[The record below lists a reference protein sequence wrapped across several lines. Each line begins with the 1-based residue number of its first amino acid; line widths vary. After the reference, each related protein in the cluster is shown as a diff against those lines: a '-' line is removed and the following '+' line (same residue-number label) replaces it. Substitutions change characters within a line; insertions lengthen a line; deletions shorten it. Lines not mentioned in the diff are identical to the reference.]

1 MENRFSCCCFDSLL
15 IGTQSECDRLQCQ
28 GNHNP
33 VFNLFYYKVNNQY
46 FYSLNRKQLGQYWR
60 CVVEDR
66 DYFCSSRCDR
76 CSICKEMSDVFSQLQ
91 DSWFFYQKTTAA
103 NNHDEIPY
111 QPALWRIFTSTLNK
125 KNERFRIE
133 IAKSI
138 PNTGLVLDYG
148 QTR

>member
-1 MENRFSCCCFDSLL
+1 M
-15 IGTQSECDRLQCQ
+15 QCQ

-33 VFNLFYYKVNNQY
+33 VFNVFYHKVKNQY
-46 FYSLNRKQLGQYWR
+46 FYCLDRKQLGQYWK

-66 DYFCSSRCDR
+66 DYFCSSKCDR

-91 DSWFFYQKTTAA
+91 DSWFFYPKTTVA

-111 QPALWRIFTSTLNK
+111 QPVLWRIFTSTLNK
-125 KNERFRIE
+125 RNERFRIE